1 MKWGAPGRV
10 LAMWLM
16 FCPLSSL
23 CMAQSA
29 EVQALGYRFLP
40 RACLELSIDSF
51 DQLRLRR
58 ERVCTL
64 TEEIHSL
71 HAIPPVDSS
80 QAMQFVSGTDS
91 IEVRG
96 FSTQLGKQV
105 PFFRIEAKGL
115 ELFCASLNVP
125 RKDVAAALSEF
136 RTWLTHGVFEY
147 TTKGGQ
153 TVRLTPTVP
162 LDIVSFGVGKA
173 GGAAASFKTE
183 PCEPTHAEIMVLPL
197 AQSTWVE
204 TASAGSEIE
213 GLLGGVEFS
222 IVIDGGMCM
231 LQQAD
236 APFERLKSEIE
247 KLRQMKSLEPF
258 LTAAQQKIYALQVGP
273 QEQLVR
279 SLEAKVAAAH
289 GRGIDGSWLF
299 VVRDRGSGHLYATTI
314 IRGGRG

>member
-1 MKWGAPGRV
+1 MC
-10 LAMWLM
+10 LM
-16 FCPLSSL
+16 LCPLSSL

-29 EVQALGYRFLP
+29 EVQGLGYRFLP
-40 RACLELSIDSF
+40 RSCLELSTDSF

-71 HAIPPVDSS
+71 RAVPPAAPS
-80 QAMQFVSGTDS
+80 QAMQFVTGPDW

-96 FSTQLGKQV
+96 FSAQLGKQV
-105 PFFRIEAKGL
+105 AFFRIEAKGL
-115 ELFCASLNVP
+115 ELFCAALNVP
-125 RKDVAAALSEF
+125 RKDVDAALSEF

-162 LDIVSFGVGKA
+162 LEILTLGVGKA
-173 GGAAASFKTE
+173 GGAAASFKVE
-183 PCEPTHAEIMVLPL
+183 PGEPTDGEIMVLPL

-204 TASAGSEIE
+204 TANAAGEVE

-222 IVIDGGMCM
+222 VVIDGGMCT

-236 APFERLKSEIE
+236 APFEQLKIESE

-258 LTAAQQKIYALQVGP
+258 LTAAQRKIYALQVGP
-273 QEQLVR
+273 QEQHVR

-289 GRGIDGSWLF
+289 GGGIAGSWLL
-299 VVRDRGSGHLYATTI
+299 VVRGRGSGHLYATAI
-314 IRGGRG
+314 VRGGRD